1 MHRVDDPSAGPAVPT
16 PGPQG
21 TPGYFQGAQPTTG
34 QQATIV
40 TVDWANAVQEEIA
53 HVVESAGLTLSKT
66 DRTQLL
72 QAIAK
77 LTRTR
82 LTANQTFYVSP
93 TGNNSN
99 NGLTPATAWADP
111 SYAYRTIIEY
121 YDLAGYSATVQLAN
135 GTYTNLYVTGSVQ
148 NGTISFLGN
157 TSDPSQVVIN
167 GSNSPAIAANLGAF
181 LYLDSIT
188 VTATGSSGLYTPG
201 GAGLLVWNGAIF
213 FKNIH
218 FGACQQAHI
227 YAEWA
232 GMISLWGGIGTAYT
246 INGGAP
252 WHVLS
257 SDNSVIDVAGANV
270 TLVGTP
276 NFSSAFAAVAQNAV
290 LGAPS
295 MTFTGGATGQRYAA
309 STNGVI
315 QTGGNGP
322 NYFPGN
328 TAGNTSS
335 GGQYV

>member
-40 TVDWANAVQEEIA
+40 TVDWANAVQEEIS
-53 HVVESAGLTLSKT
+53 HVIESAGLTLSKT

-111 SYAYRTIIEY
+111 SFAYATIQEFW
-121 YDLAGYSATVQLAN
+121 DLAGYTATVQLAN
-135 GTYTNLYVTGSVQ
+135 GTYSGLYANHGVA
-148 NGTISFLGN
+148 NGQIAFVGN

-167 GSNSPAIAANLGAF
+167 GSNSPAISANLGAF
-181 LYLDSIT
+181 IYVDSVT
-188 VTATGSSGLYTPG
+188 VTATGSSGLYNPG
-201 GAGLLVWNGAIF
+201 GAGLLTWNAAIF
-213 FKNIH
+213 FKNVH
-218 FGACQQAHI
+218 FGVCQQAHI
-227 YAEWA
+227 YSEWA
-232 GMISLWGGIGTAYT
+232 GMISIWGGVGTAYT
-246 INGGAP
+246 IVGGAT

-257 SDNSVIDVAGANV
+257 SDNSIIDVAGANV

-276 NFSSAFAAVAQNAV
+276 NFSGAFASVAQNGV
-290 LGAPS
+290 LGALGN
-295 MTFTGGATGQRYAA
+295 TFTGGATGPRYAA

-315 QTGGNGP
+315 QTGGGGP

-328 TAGNTSS
+328 AAGSTSY